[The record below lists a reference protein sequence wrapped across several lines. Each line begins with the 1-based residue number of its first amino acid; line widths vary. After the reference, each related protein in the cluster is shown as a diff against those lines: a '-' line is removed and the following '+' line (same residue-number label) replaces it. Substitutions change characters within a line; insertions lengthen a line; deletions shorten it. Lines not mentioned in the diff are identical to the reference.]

1 MNTDNQFFNDQWQLY
16 QKVLKN
22 NYMGHKEIYEV
33 LHNFLVN
40 HFQKPFSLLDLGCG
54 DASFTTQAL
63 LNTSISSYKGIDLSE
78 AALEIARCN
87 LELIPCE
94 KTFIKG
100 DISTDVN
107 QLVNKQD
114 YSFDA
119 VMISFALHHLS
130 LEEKDSVIS
139 QISHLLKSNGMLII
153 IDVIRLEE
161 EERETYIK
169 RYLNHVRKDWSL
181 ISSQE
186 YSMIEN
192 HISTCDFPETQNTL
206 SEIARKHNFN
216 RVECLYQDSL
226 DTTQLLCFYKTG
238 LS

>member
-22 NYMGHKEIYEV
+22 NYMGHKEIYGV
-33 LHNFLVN
+33 LHNFLIHN
-40 HFQKPFSLLDLGCG
+40 FQKPFSLIDLGCG

-63 LNTSISSYKGIDLSE
+63 LNTPISSYKGIDLSE
-78 AALEIARCN
+78 VALVIARGN

-94 KTFIKG
+94 KTFIEG
-100 DISTDVN
+100 DISTAVN
-107 QLVNKQD
+107 QLVNKQA

-119 VMISFALHHLS
+119 VMTSFALHHLS
-130 LEEKDSVIS
+130 LKEKDSVIS
-139 QISHLLKSNGMLII
+139 HIFHLLKPSGILII
-153 IDVIRLEE
+153 IDAIRLEE
-161 EERETYIK
+161 EERETYLK
-169 RYLNHVRKDWSL
+169 RYLSYVRKDWSL

-192 HISTCDFPETQNTL
+192 HMSTCDFPETQNTL

-216 RVECLYQDSL
+216 RVECFYQDSF
-226 DTTQLLCFYKTG
+226 DTTQFLCFYKTS